1 MKKKLATVMAATMAV
16 SGSVVSV
23 NAATTDEQLIGSN
36 RTDTAVKISK
46 EGWYSADTVI
56 LVNDAAIPDA
66 LTATPLAYAKN
77 APILLTGKGGLTKAT
92 ADEIKRLGAKDVIM
106 IGGDAV
112 LPAKIENDLKALKVK
127 ADRVKGATREETAL
141 AIAKRLD
148 GIKDVSEIAVVNSTT
163 GLADA
168 VSVAAAA
175 AEKGMPIIL
184 ANPTKGLS
192 AAEKFIKDEA
202 IKSSFVIGGKT
213 ALPEKLVESLPA
225 KQRIEGANRNDTNAR
240 VIEKFYGDK
249 ELDNLYLAKDGRGG
263 DTQLIDALAV
273 GALAAKNGAPV
284 LIASKNLSASQ
295 TNVINTKK
303 ISIITQVGGKGNEGA
318 FNQLKEIEK
327 AEVIKVKNEAE
338 LQEALKKA
346 NANDTIEI
354 DKDAFI
360 AKDLTLSTNNAIK
373 IDVKGD
379 LLGKVTVKT
388 PNADIKNSGT
398 IGTLVVSN
406 GKNTTV
412 TNTSAGKIN
421 KVEVSSSSE
430 NVKVE
435 NNGTITEVKNDGEG
449 TKVDNEGTI
458 SKPITGTE
466 TPNVEGN
473 KPGGGTSSGGSSG
486 GSSAPTYTTGATVD
500 GKHYDTVVAAVAE
513 ANKKEN
519 STVKIYGTNELDSQL
534 VISKSMTIVGENN
547 ATIKPSSTF
556 AATGDYKDN
565 LLTITANNVSV
576 SGITIEDSKGNGLTA
591 YKVSGVKLNNITV
604 KGSAKGGII
613 INRST
618 VEAEN
623 IKTSGNTW
631 YGINVDKKDAEST
644 KFTLSGTGT
653 KLEEPIQIFAEKVAT
668 TNDELV
674 DWKDNAVHKY
684 LEIAKKDDK
693 SDEYIEKGYI
703 YSNRSK
709 EEFKEC
715 AVVKPATKEVQ
726 VVGKYYK
733 DVKKAIDDASGKTVK
748 IYGEYTIPAK
758 TIVEVKGTVT
768 GTIKGTDSTS
778 KLKVGDNGTYGE
790 IAKGTYV
797 WMNDSWVK
805 EGTNIIENGGLTNDN
820 GQLKASFIWSSSEN
834 IGTEKVEENKE
845 TNGLSYYKDGVY
857 LRLQVKKDDQVLAFN
872 KVFKSA
878 TDNSEGKHD
887 VNSKECGLLLKTTTV
902 KGTSVATPKYNDLDG
917 SVREKADWTAAGKYG
932 EKDYKGTDLD
942 NNENSKYI
950 FYGVRQGGETTELKK
965 SRTVGFA
972 AGDVR
977 EIELVLN
984 PLTDLANGKYT
995 VTIESMKQKDCSTNV
1010 NDEKLCNEITYTFTV
1025 TDKVITV
1032 NNK

>member
-23 NAATTDEQLIGSN
+23 SAATTNEQLVGAD
-36 RTDTAVKISK
+36 RADTAVKISK
-46 EGWYSADTVI
+46 DGWKSAETVI
-56 LVNDAAIPDA
+56 LVNDSAIPDA

-77 APILLTGKGGLTKAT
+77 APILLTAKGGLTKAT
-92 ADEIKRLGAKDVIM
+92 ANEIKRLGAKDVIM

-127 ADRVKGATREETAL
+127 IDRVKGSTREETAL

-148 GIKDVSEIAVVNSTT
+148 GIKDISEIAVVNGTT

-175 AEKGMPIIL
+175 AEKGMPILL
-184 ANPTKGLS
+184 ANPKSGLS
-192 AAEKFIKDEA
+192 AVEKFINSES
-202 IKSSFVIGGKT
+202 IKSSFVIGGDEAVSDEAIAK
-213 ALPEKLVESLPA
+213 LPG
-225 KQRIEGANRNDTNAR
+225 KQRIEGSDRNDTNAK
-240 VIEKFYGDK
+240 VIEKFYADK
-249 ELDNLYLAKDGRGG
+249 ELDNLYLAKDGMENSG
-263 DTQLIDALAV
+263 QLIDALAV

-284 LIASKNLSASQ
+284 LIASKKLSANQ
-295 TNVINTKK
+295 VNVVNTKK
-303 ISIITQVGGKGNEGA
+303 IATITQVGGKGNEGA
-318 FNQLKEIEK
+318 FSQLKEIEK

-354 DKDAFI
+354 DANATISKDV
-360 AKDLTLSTNNAIK
+360 TLSTNNAIE
-373 IDVKGD
+373 INVKGD
-379 LLGKVTVKT
+379 LTGKVTVKT

-398 IGTLVVSN
+398 IGTLVVEN

-412 TNTSAGKIN
+412 TNTSAGKID

-449 TKVDNEGTI
+449 TKVENDGTI

-473 KPGGGTSSGGSSG
+473 KPGGSTGGGGSSSGG

-500 GKHYDTVVAAVAE
+500 GKHYDTVAEAVTE

-519 STVKIYGTNELDSQL
+519 STVKIYGTNELNSQL

-547 ATIKPSSTF
+547 ATIKPSNAF
-556 AATGDYKDN
+556 NATGDYKDN

-576 SGITIEDSKGNGLTA
+576 SGITIENSKGNGLTA
-591 YKVSGVKLNNITV
+591 YMVSGVKLNNITV

-631 YGINVDKKDAEST
+631 YGINVDKKDAKST

-653 KLEEPIQIFAEKVAT
+653 KLEEAIQIFAEKT
-668 TNDELV
+668 TNNDELV

-684 LEIAKKDDK
+684 LEIAKKEK
-693 SDEYIEKGYI
+693 SDEYYEKGYI

-726 VVGKYYK
+726 VVGNYYK
-733 DVKKAIDDASGKTVK
+733 DVKKAIDDASGKTVE

-758 TIVEVKGTVT
+758 TTVEVKGTVT
-768 GTIKGTDSTS
+768 GTINGTDSTS
-778 KLKVGDNGTYGE
+778 KLTVSDNGTYGE
-790 IAKGTYV
+790 LAKGTYV
-797 WMNDSWVK
+797 WMNDSWLL
-805 EGTNIIENGGLTNDN
+805 EGTNIIKNGELTLDESKKE
-820 GQLKASFIWSSSEN
+820 LSTSFTWSSSEKK
-834 IGTEKVEENKE
+834 GSA
-845 TNGLSYYKDGVY
+845 NGVISNGYNYYTDGVY
-857 LRLQVKKDDQVLAFN
+857 LRFQVKSENQAKKFNEIFSTKDGVKHEQDGTCGMTLQTN
-872 KVFKSA
+872 NGKVN
-878 TDNSEGKHD
+878 DMEGS
-887 VNSKECGLLLKTTTV
+887 N
-902 KGTSVATPKYNDLDG
+902 
-917 SVREKADWTAAGKYG
+917 REKADWGDLIGKTEE
-932 EKDYKGTDLD
+932 EKTKYFNQYSTKLKNDKK
-942 NNENSKYI
+942 NYI
-950 FYGVRQGGETTELKK
+950 FYGVVQGKDFGGTKTI
-965 SRTVGFA
+965 GFE
-972 AGDVR
+972 AGDSR
-977 EIELVLN
+977 NINMVLR
-984 PLTDLANGKYT
+984 PKADLADGTYT
-995 VTIESMKQKDCSTNV
+995 VTVELVQQGENSESLGTIN
-1010 NDEKLCNEITYTFTV
+1010 YAFTV
-1025 TDKVITV
+1025 KNKVISV
-1032 NNK
+1032 K

>member
-66 LTATPLAYAKN
+66 LTATPLAHAKN

-106 IGGDAV
+106 IGGDTV
-112 LPAKIENDLKALKVK
+112 LPKKIENDLKAINVK

-284 LIASKNLSASQ
+284 LIASKSLNANQ
-295 TNVINTKK
+295 INVINTKK

-318 FNQLKEIEK
+318 FSQLKEIEK

-379 LLGKVTVKT
+379 LTGKVTVKT

-398 IGTLVVSN
+398 IGTLVVEN

-421 KVEVSSSSE
+421 KVEVSSSSS

-435 NNGTITEVKNDGEG
+435 NNGKIEKVENNASG
-449 TKVDNEGTI
+449 TSIENNGTI
-458 SKPITGTE
+458 SKPIEGTNK
-466 TPNVEGN
+466 PSVEGN
-473 KPGGGTSSGGSSG
+473 KPGETTKPEIGG

-500 GKHYDTVVAAVAE
+500 GTYYATVAE
-513 ANKKEN
+513 APVN
-519 STVKIYGTNELDSQL
+519 STVKVYGTNKLSSQL
-534 VISKSMTIVGENN
+534 VINKKINLVGANSDALIESTEDYTI
-547 ATIKPSSTF
+547 
-556 AATGDYKDN
+556 YKDEANKPKNN
-565 LLTITANNVSV
+565 LITVEKDGVEISNLSV
-576 SGITIEDSKGNGLTA
+576 RHNGKLGFGIHVYGVN
-591 YKVSGVKLNNITV
+591 GVKLTNV
-604 KGSAKGGII
+604 KATNCGKGGLLV
-613 INRST
+613 NSST
-618 VEAEN
+618 VTADRLT
-623 IKTSGNTW
+623 TSGNAW
-631 YGINVDKKDAEST
+631 YGVDVDERIENPT
-644 KFTLSGTGT
+644 KSGKLPATFTLTNSD
-653 KLEEPIQIFAEKVAT
+653 ESISEPIQVYAENGTVNWDGSHTYDEMVENTKKGTIYSKRTEEIFTEGA
-668 TNDELV
+668 LV
-674 DWKDNAVHKY
+674 D
-684 LEIAKKDDK
+684 
-693 SDEYIEKGYI
+693 
-703 YSNRSK
+703 
-709 EEFKEC
+709 
-715 AVVKPATKEVQ
+715 
-726 VVGKYYK
+726 GKNYYK
-733 DVKKAIDDASGKTVK
+733 NISKAVDKATSKVEL
-748 IYGEYTIPAK
+748 YGENKNVNITAKANMTI
-758 TIVEVKGTVT
+758 E
-768 GTIKGTDSTS
+768 IKGTIAGTINGKDSTS
-778 KLKVGDNGTYGE
+778 KLIIDKDRSYGNLTEGVYIWDNSSWTE
-790 IAKGTYV
+790 IKDGITKCDKLV
-797 WMNDSWVK
+797 N
-805 EGTNIIENGGLTNDN
+805 NNGKLS
-820 GQLKASFIWSSSEN
+820 ASFIWSSSKD
-834 IGTEKVEENKE
+834 IGSSEIDQE
-845 TNGLSYYKDGVY
+845 NGLTYYKDGTY
-857 LRLQVKKDDQVLAFN
+857 LRLQVKKENEVLPFD

-878 TDNSEGKHD
+878 TDDEKGKHD
-887 VNSKECGLLLKTTTV
+887 ANSDECGVLLKTKTLRGTKV
-902 KGTSVATPKYNDLDG
+902 KEDKYNDLDG
-917 SVREKADWTAAGKYG
+917 SDREKADWQGVEKYINKENVNVYGTKFDGRKEGKYI
-932 EKDYKGTDLD
+932 Y
-942 NNENSKYI
+942 
-950 FYGVRQGGETTELKK
+950 YGVRQNLSKGI
-965 SRTVGFA
+965 RTVGFK

-984 PLTDLANGKYT
+984 PLLDNENNGEYT
-995 VTIESMKQKDCSTNV
+995 VTVELIQQGKESTSLGTID
-1010 NDEKLCNEITYTFTV
+1010 YTFTV
-1025 TDKVITV
+1025 NEDKTITV
-1032 NNK
+1032 K

>member
-23 NAATTDEQLIGSN
+23 SAATTEEQLVGSN

-46 EGWYSADTVI
+46 DGWTKAETVI

-66 LTATPLAYAKN
+66 LTATPLAHAKN

-92 ADEIKRLGAKDVIM
+92 ANEIKRLGAKDVIM

-112 LPAKIENDLKALKVK
+112 LTSKVEEDLKALNVK
-127 ADRVKGATREETAL
+127 TDRIKGASREETAL

-148 GIKDVSEIAVVNSTT
+148 GVKDVSEIAVVNGVT

-175 AEKGMPIIL
+175 AEKGMPILL
-184 ANPTKGLS
+184 ANPKSGLS
-192 AAEKFIKDEA
+192 VVEKFIKDEA
-202 IKSSFVIGGKT
+202 IKSSFIIGGDK
-213 ALPEKLVESLPA
+213 AVSNEIAKNLPG
-225 KQRIEGANRNDTNAR
+225 KQRIEGANRNDTNAK
-240 VIEKFYGDK
+240 VIETFYADK
-249 ELDNLYLAKDGRGG
+249 NLDNLYLAKDGMENSG
-263 DTQLIDALAV
+263 QLIDALAV
-273 GALAAKNGAPV
+273 GALASKNGAPV
-284 LIASKNLSASQ
+284 LIASKKLNANQ
-295 TNVINTKK
+295 VNVVNTKK
-303 ISIITQVGGKGNEGA
+303 IATITQVGGEGNEKA
-318 FNQLKEIEK
+318 FNELKEIEK

-354 DKDAFI
+354 DANATISKDV
-360 AKDLTLSTNNAIK
+360 TLSTNNAIE
-373 IDVKGD
+373 INVKGD
-379 LLGKVTVKT
+379 LTGKVTVKT

-398 IGTLVVSN
+398 IGTLVVEN

-412 TNTSAGKIN
+412 TNTSAGKID

-449 TKVDNEGTI
+449 TKVENDGTI

-473 KPGGGTSSGGSSG
+473 KPGGSTGGGGSSSGG

-500 GKHYDTVVAAVAE
+500 GKHYDTVAEAVTE

-519 STVKIYGTNELDSQL
+519 STVKIYGTNELNSQL

-547 ATIKPSSTF
+547 ATIKPSNAF
-556 AATGDYKDN
+556 NATGDYEDN

-576 SGITIEDSKGNGLTA
+576 SGITIENSKGNGLTA
-591 YKVSGVKLNNITV
+591 YMVSGVKLNNITV

-631 YGINVDKKDAEST
+631 YGINVDKKDAKST

-653 KLEEPIQIFAEKVAT
+653 KLEEAIQIFAEKT
-668 TNDELV
+668 TNNDELV

-790 IAKGTYV
+790 LAKGTYV
-797 WMNDSWVK
+797 WMNDSWLL
-805 EGTNIIENGGLTNDN
+805 EGTNIIKNGELTLDESKKE
-820 GQLKASFIWSSSEN
+820 LSTSFIWSSSKK
-834 IGTEKVEENKE
+834 IGSA
-845 TNGLSYYKDGVY
+845 NGVVSNGYNYYTDGVY
-857 LRLQVKKDDQVLAFN
+857 LRFQVKSENQAKKFNEIFSTKDGVKHEQDHTCGMTLQTN
-872 KVFKSA
+872 NGNIN
-878 TDNSEGKHD
+878 DMEGS
-887 VNSKECGLLLKTTTV
+887 N
-902 KGTSVATPKYNDLDG
+902 
-917 SVREKADWTAAGKYG
+917 REKADWGDLIGETEEEKTKYFNQYST
-932 EKDYKGTDLD
+932 KLKNDDQ
-942 NNENSKYI
+942 NYI
-950 FYGVRQGGETTELKK
+950 FYGVVQGKDFGGTKTI
-965 SRTVGFA
+965 GFE
-972 AGDVR
+972 AGDSR
-977 EIELVLN
+977 NINMVLR
-984 PLTDLANGKYT
+984 PKADLADGTYT
-995 VTIESMKQKDCSTNV
+995 VTVELVQQGENSELLGTIN
-1010 NDEKLCNEITYTFTV
+1010 YAFTV
-1025 TDKVITV
+1025 KEGVITV
-1032 NNK
+1032 K

>member
-1 MKKKLATVMAATMAV
+1 M
-16 SGSVVSV
+16 
-23 NAATTDEQLIGSN
+23 
-36 RTDTAVKISK
+36 
-46 EGWYSADTVI
+46 
-56 LVNDAAIPDA
+56 
-66 LTATPLAYAKN
+66 
-77 APILLTGKGGLTKAT
+77 
-92 ADEIKRLGAKDVIM
+92 
-106 IGGDAV
+106 
-112 LPAKIENDLKALKVK
+112 
-127 ADRVKGATREETAL
+127 
-141 AIAKRLD
+141 
-148 GIKDVSEIAVVNSTT
+148 T

-175 AEKGMPIIL
+175 AEKGMPILL
-184 ANPTKGLS
+184 ANPKSGLS
-192 AAEKFIKDEA
+192 AVEKFINSES
-202 IKSSFVIGGKT
+202 IKSSFVIGGDEAVSDEAIAK
-213 ALPEKLVESLPA
+213 LPG
-225 KQRIEGANRNDTNAR
+225 KQRIEGSDRNDTNAK
-240 VIEKFYGDK
+240 VIEKFYADK
-249 ELDNLYLAKDGRGG
+249 ELDNLYLAKDGMENSG
-263 DTQLIDALAV
+263 QLIDALAV

-284 LIASKNLSASQ
+284 LIASKKLNANQ
-295 TNVINTKK
+295 VNVVNTKK
-303 ISIITQVGGKGNEGA
+303 IATITQVGGKGNEGA

-354 DKDAFI
+354 DANATISKDV
-360 AKDLTLSTNNAIK
+360 TLSTNNAIE
-373 IDVKGD
+373 INVKGD
-379 LLGKVTVKT
+379 LTGKVTVKT

-398 IGTLVVSN
+398 IGTLVVEN

-412 TNTSAGKIN
+412 TNTSAGKIS

-473 KPGGGTSSGGSSG
+473 KPGGSTGGGGSSSGG
-486 GSSAPTYTTGATVD
+486 GSSAPTYTTGATVN
-500 GKHYDTVVAAVAE
+500 GEYHKTVAEAVAA

-547 ATIKPSSTF
+547 ATIKPSNVF
-556 AATGDYKDN
+556 NATGDYKEN

-576 SGITIEDSKGNGLTA
+576 SGITIENSIGNGLTA
-591 YKVSGVKLNNITV
+591 YMVSGVKLNNITV
-604 KGSAKGGII
+604 KDSAKGGII

-790 IAKGTYV
+790 LAKGTYV
-797 WMNDSWVK
+797 WMNDSWLL

-820 GQLKASFIWSSSEN
+820 GQLKASFIWSSSKN
-834 IGTEKVEENKE
+834 IGTEKVEENEE

-902 KGTSVATPKYNDLDG
+902 KGTNVATPKYNDLDG
-917 SVREKADWTAAGKYG
+917 SKREKADWQGEEKNGKTP
-932 EKDYKGTDLD
+932 GTKLD
-942 NNENSKYI
+942 DRVKEKYI
-950 FYGVRQGGETTELKK
+950 FYGVRQDSAKGT
-965 SRTVGFA
+965 RTVGFA
-972 AGDVR
+972 AGDER
-977 EIELVLN
+977 KIELVLN
-984 PLTDLANGKYT
+984 PLLKKENDGTYT
-995 VTIESMKQKDCSTNV
+995 VTVELVQQSKESKTLGTIN
-1010 NDEKLCNEITYTFTV
+1010 YAFTV
-1025 TDKVITV
+1025 KDGAIIVK
-1032 NNK
+1032 

>member
-23 NAATTDEQLIGSN
+23 SAATTNEQLVGAD
-36 RTDTAVKISK
+36 RADTAVKISK
-46 EGWYSADTVI
+46 DGWKSAETVI
-56 LVNDAAIPDA
+56 LVNDSAIPDA

-77 APILLTGKGGLTKAT
+77 APILLTAKGGLTKAT
-92 ADEIKRLGAKDVIM
+92 ANEIKRLGAKDVIM

-127 ADRVKGATREETAL
+127 TDRVKGSSREETAL

-148 GIKDVSEIAVVNSTT
+148 GIKDVSEIAVVNGTT

-175 AEKGMPIIL
+175 AEKGMPILL
-184 ANPTKGLS
+184 ANPKSGLS
-192 AAEKFIKDEA
+192 AVEKFINSES
-202 IKSSFVIGGKT
+202 IKSSFVIGGDEAVSDEAIAK
-213 ALPEKLVESLPA
+213 LPG
-225 KQRIEGANRNDTNAR
+225 KQRIEGSDRNDTNAK
-240 VIEKFYGDK
+240 VIEKFYADK
-249 ELDNLYLAKDGRGG
+249 ELDNLYLAKDGMENSG
-263 DTQLIDALAV
+263 QLIDALAV

-284 LIASKNLSASQ
+284 LIASKKLNVNQ
-295 TNVINTKK
+295 INVINTKK
-303 ISIITQVGGKGNEGA
+303 IATITQVGGEGNEKA
-318 FNQLKEIEK
+318 FNELKEIEK

-354 DKDAFI
+354 DANATISKDV
-360 AKDLTLSTNNAIK
+360 TLSTNNAIE
-373 IDVKGD
+373 INVKGD
-379 LLGKVTVKT
+379 LTGKVTVKT

-398 IGTLVVSN
+398 IGTLVVEN

-412 TNTSAGKIN
+412 TNTSAGKID

-449 TKVDNEGTI
+449 TKVENDGTI

-473 KPGGGTSSGGSSG
+473 KPGGSTGGGGSSSGG

-500 GKHYDTVVAAVAE
+500 GKHYDTVAEAVTE

-519 STVKIYGTNELDSQL
+519 STVKIYGTNELNSQL

-547 ATIKPSSTF
+547 ATIKPSNAF
-556 AATGDYKDN
+556 NATGDYKDN

-576 SGITIEDSKGNGLTA
+576 SGITIENSKGNGLTA
-591 YKVSGVKLNNITV
+591 YMVSGVKLNNITV

-631 YGINVDKKDAEST
+631 YGINVDKKDAKST

-653 KLEEPIQIFAEKVAT
+653 KLEEAIQIFAEKT
-668 TNDELV
+668 TNNDELV

-684 LEIAKKDDK
+684 LEIAKKEK
-693 SDEYIEKGYI
+693 SDEYYEKGYI

-726 VVGKYYK
+726 VVGNYYK
-733 DVKKAIDDASGKTVK
+733 DVKKAIDDASGKTVE
-748 IYGEYTIPAK
+748 IYGEYTIPAS
-758 TIVEVKGTVT
+758 TTVEIKGTVT
-768 GTIKGTDSTS
+768 GTIKGTNNTS
-778 KLKVGDNGTYGE
+778 KLTVGDNGTYGE
-790 IAKGTYV
+790 LAKGTYV
-797 WMNDSWVK
+797 WMNDSWLL
-805 EGTNIIENGGLTNDN
+805 EGTNIIKNGELTLDESKKE
-820 GQLKASFIWSSSEN
+820 LSTSFIWSSSKK
-834 IGTEKVEENKE
+834 IGSDKKVSS
-845 TNGLSYYKDGVY
+845 NGYNYYTDGVY
-857 LRLQVKKDDQVLAFN
+857 LRFQVKSNDGAKKFNEIFSTKDGVKHEQDDTCGMTLQTN
-872 KVFKSA
+872 NGNIN
-878 TDNSEGKHD
+878 DMEGS
-887 VNSKECGLLLKTTTV
+887 N
-902 KGTSVATPKYNDLDG
+902 
-917 SVREKADWTAAGKYG
+917 REKADWGDLIGETEEEKTKYFNQYST
-932 EKDYKGTDLD
+932 KLKNDDQ
-942 NNENSKYI
+942 NYI
-950 FYGVRQGGETTELKK
+950 FYGVVQGKDFGGTKTI
-965 SRTVGFA
+965 GFE
-972 AGDVR
+972 AGDSR
-977 EIELVLN
+977 NINMVLR
-984 PLTDLANGKYT
+984 PKADLADGTYT
-995 VTIESMKQKDCSTNV
+995 VTVELVQQGSESKSLGTID
-1010 NDEKLCNEITYTFTV
+1010 YTFTV
-1025 TDKVITV
+1025 NADKIITV
-1032 NNK
+1032 K

>member
-1 MKKKLATVMAATMAV
+1 MAV

-92 ADEIKRLGAKDVIM
+92 ANEIKRLGAKDVIM

-421 KVEVSSSSE
+421 KVEVSSSSS

-435 NNGTITEVKNDGEG
+435 NNGKIEKVENNASG
-449 TKVDNEGTI
+449 TNIENNGTI
-458 SKPITGTE
+458 SKPIEGTNK
-466 TPNVEGN
+466 PSVEGN
-473 KPGGGTSSGGSSG
+473 KPGETTKPETGGTTNPELQPTVTNVAELKTAVANGDKEIVLKSGEYKLDEPLNVSG
-486 GSSAPTYTTGATVD
+486 KQVTIKGQSGTKIIKPAGKAVFYNYVKNEQGTVTVD
-500 GKHYDTVVAAVAE
+500 NGLE
-513 ANKKEN
+513 SN
-519 STVKIYGTNELDSQL
+519 TN
-534 VISKSMTIVGENN
+534 
-547 ATIKPSSTF
+547 
-556 AATGDYKDN
+556 
-565 LLTITANNVSV
+565 LTV
-576 SGITIEDSKGNGLTA
+576 SGIEFVRTDENLANNMVVVTAYNANGTIFNFDNCKFTNLYTPVYYNPVKDNNTNVLSIKNCTYDNTSWGYSVDYISQIESTNPSDINKQNVTFTGNTGIAEDREKELFGADGTYIKGDGKLSNDGKGTLKATFNWNSLNGVGTNVAEPDVNGL
-591 YKVSGVKLNNITV
+591 N
-604 KGSAKGGII
+604 
-613 INRST
+613 
-618 VEAEN
+618 
-623 IKTSGNTW
+623 
-631 YGINVDKKDAEST
+631 
-644 KFTLSGTGT
+644 
-653 KLEEPIQIFAEKVAT
+653 
-668 TNDELV
+668 
-674 DWKDNAVHKY
+674 
-684 LEIAKKDDK
+684 
-693 SDEYIEKGYI
+693 
-703 YSNRSK
+703 
-709 EEFKEC
+709 
-715 AVVKPATKEVQ
+715 
-726 VVGKYYK
+726 
-733 DVKKAIDDASGKTVK
+733 
-748 IYGEYTIPAK
+748 
-758 TIVEVKGTVT
+758 
-768 GTIKGTDSTS
+768 
-778 KLKVGDNGTYGE
+778 
-790 IAKGTYV
+790 
-797 WMNDSWVK
+797 
-805 EGTNIIENGGLTNDN
+805 
-820 GQLKASFIWSSSEN
+820 
-834 IGTEKVEENKE
+834 
-845 TNGLSYYKDGVY
+845 YYKDGVY
-857 LRLQVKKDDQVLAFN
+857 LRLQVTKVDGDDKGVKTFNDVFKTAKDDDNTPN
-872 KVFKSA
+872 KHKSVCE
-878 TDNSEGKHD
+878 D
-887 VNSKECGLLLKTTTV
+887 CGLTLKTII
-902 KGTSVATPKYNDLDG
+902 DG
-917 SVREKADWTAAGKYG
+917 NEAHKPTEDDKEGSLIEKADWNAYSNYYSTK
-932 EKDYKGTDLD
+932 LD
-942 NNENSKYI
+942 NSENDKYI
-950 FYGVRQGGETTELKK
+950 FYGVRQNKDKGT
-965 SRTVGFA
+965 RTVGFK
-972 AGDVR
+972 AGDER
-977 EIELVLN
+977 KIELVLR
-984 PLTDLANGKYT
+984 PKLEANNGTYT
-995 VTIESMKQKDCSTNV
+995 VTIQLMQQVDSKRNNTSDKVLGD
-1010 NDEKLCNEITYTFTV
+1010 KITYTFTV
-1025 TDKVITV
+1025 NNGAIIV
-1032 NNK
+1032 NE

>member
-66 LTATPLAYAKN
+66 LTATPLAHAKN

-106 IGGDAV
+106 IGGDTV
-112 LPAKIENDLKALKVK
+112 LPKKIENDLKAINVK

-148 GIKDVSEIAVVNSTT
+148 GIKDVSEIAVVNSRT

-202 IKSSFVIGGKT
+202 IKASFVIGGKT

-225 KQRIEGANRNDTNAR
+225 KQRIEGANRNDTNAK

-360 AKDLTLSTNNAIK
+360 AKDLTLSTNNAIE
-373 IDVKGD
+373 INVKGD
-379 LLGKVTVKT
+379 LTGKVTVKT

-398 IGTLVVSN
+398 IGTLVVEN

-412 TNTSAGKIN
+412 TNTSAGKIS

-449 TKVDNEGTI
+449 TKVENDGTI

-473 KPGGGTSSGGSSG
+473 KPGGSIGGGGSSSGG
-486 GSSAPTYTTGATVD
+486 GSSAPTYTTGATVN
-500 GKHYDTVVAAVAE
+500 GKHYDTVAAAVA
-513 ANKKEN
+513 AA
-519 STVKIYGTNELDSQL
+519 TVEDTVTVYGTNKLSSQL
-534 VISKSMTIVGENN
+534 VINKKIKLVGADSNALIESTEDYKIYTDEKDKPKNN
-547 ATIKPSSTF
+547 LITVQADGVKISNLSVRHNKKLGFGIHVYGVKDVNLSNVTATDCGKGGLLVNSSTVT
-556 AATGDYKDN
+556 ADR
-565 LLTITANNVSV
+565 LT
-576 SGITIEDSKGNGLTA
+576 
-591 YKVSGVKLNNITV
+591 
-604 KGSAKGGII
+604 
-613 INRST
+613 
-618 VEAEN
+618 
-623 IKTSGNTW
+623 TSGNAW
-631 YGINVDKKDAEST
+631 YGVDVDEKVTSKTSTFTLTNSDESISEPVQVYAEKGTVNWNGSHTYNEMVESIKKGTIYSKRIEE
-644 KFTLSGTGT
+644 KFT
-653 KLEEPIQIFAEKVAT
+653 
-668 TNDELV
+668 
-674 DWKDNAVHKY
+674 
-684 LEIAKKDDK
+684 
-693 SDEYIEKGYI
+693 KG
-703 YSNRSK
+703 
-709 EEFKEC
+709 
-715 AVVKPATKEVQ
+715 AVVKPANKDNTQ
-726 VVGKYYK
+726 LVGDYYE
-733 DVKKAIDDASGKTVK
+733 DVKKAIEVGSGKTVE
-748 IYGEYTIPAK
+748 IYGEYTIPAS
-758 TIVEVKGTVT
+758 TTVEIKGTVT
-768 GTIKGTDSTS
+768 GTIKGTNNTS
-778 KLKVGDNGTYGE
+778 KLTVGDNGTYGE
-790 IAKGTYV
+790 LAKGTYV
-797 WMNDSWVK
+797 WMNDSWLL
-805 EGTNIIENGGLTNDN
+805 EGTNIIKNGELTLDESKKE
-820 GQLKASFIWSSSEN
+820 LSTSFTWSSSKK
-834 IGTEKVEENKE
+834 IGSDNEVSYKGYNYY
-845 TNGLSYYKDGVY
+845 TNGVY
-857 LRLQVKKDDQVLAFN
+857 LRFQVKSNGGAKKFNEVFSTKDGVKHEQDHTCVMTLQTN
-872 KVFKSA
+872 
-878 TDNSEGKHD
+878 DRDINDMEGS
-887 VNSKECGLLLKTTTV
+887 N
-902 KGTSVATPKYNDLDG
+902 
-917 SVREKADWTAAGKYG
+917 REKADWGDLIGKTEE
-932 EKDYKGTDLD
+932 EKTKYFNQYSTKLKNDDK
-942 NNENSKYI
+942 NYI
-950 FYGVRQGGETTELKK
+950 FYGVVQGKAFDGTKTI
-965 SRTVGFA
+965 GFE
-972 AGDVR
+972 AGDSR
-977 EIELVLN
+977 NINMVLRPKAN
-984 PLTDLANGKYT
+984 LADGTYT
-995 VTIESMKQKDCSTNV
+995 VTVELVQQGENSESLGTIN
-1010 NDEKLCNEITYTFTV
+1010 YAFTV
-1025 TDKVITV
+1025 KDKVISV
-1032 NNK
+1032 K